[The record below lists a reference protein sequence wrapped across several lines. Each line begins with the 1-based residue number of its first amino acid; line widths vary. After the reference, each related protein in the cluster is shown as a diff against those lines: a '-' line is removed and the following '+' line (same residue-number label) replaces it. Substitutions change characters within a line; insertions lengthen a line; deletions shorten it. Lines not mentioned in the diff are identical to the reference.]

1 MRKRTTVVCTLVSCV
16 VLVGLLV
23 MNGSQLVIHATAP
36 QTTQAQT
43 EPSFGPE
50 LLLFKGNTTVALP
63 SLPPGM
69 QLHARLQDG
78 PTILYIAS
86 GESRA
91 LTATQPATDAL
102 FTWQLL
108 DADTTGQ
115 VYYFVDA
122 TMAAAATRA
131 AAVGQLIYADER
143 VLLVAVAKADE
154 TRLVTEL
161 PIAGISLALLPS
173 APLPWSPTTAE
184 PINASAATVPAA
196 DPLIAALLPLLTEN
210 DLSTLIGELSGETPV
225 TIGNDTITLNTRY
238 TFATRIQDA
247 ERYLHQYY
255 TQLGIAVSYAP
266 WTYGSYSGR
275 NVIAEIPGVEHPE
288 RIWLV
293 GGHFDSISENP
304 YNLAPGADDNGSGT
318 AATLLIAKIL
328 RNYGFADTVRFV
340 HFSGEEQGH
349 WGSIVY
355 ARDQKLKGAQIM
367 GYIDLDMI
375 GWDGNDDRVVELH
388 VGTGPKSNTLG
399 TAFASVNERY
409 GQGLVI
415 ERKTDTASRF
425 SDHASFWDQDYAA
438 FLAIENFFDGEYPR
452 DRNPKYHNTGDK
464 LALVDLNYVARY
476 GRVSLATIA
485 ESAGIRQ
492 PDPNATPTPTATS
505 TTTPQPSATS
515 TPLPTG
521 CVDLV
526 VNGGFEDNGGWS
538 FGSTPAQAKI
548 VNTTAYTG
556 TRSVLQGLPTGVGN
570 ATAHSSAFQT
580 VALPNT
586 AQQILLRYWEQP
598 GGNSDGADYRE
609 TLLLNSN
616 FGALATLE
624 RTSQAVTDG
633 AWRERSFDLTAHRG
647 RSVVIYLNV
656 YNNGTG
662 SQLWRYVDQVALLA
676 CTGATTTPTP
686 TVTPTVTPTPTL
698 SATVEPSPTPTLI
711 PTIPPELL
719 TERLYLPLIERN

>member
-1 MRKRTTVVCTLVSCV
+1 MPKRIKVVYLLVIAT
-16 VLVGLLV
+16 VLVGLLAT
-23 MNGSQLVIHATAP
+23 NGSQIVIHATSLQTP
-36 QTTQAQT
+36 QTQT
-43 EPSFGPE
+43 EHTFGSE
-50 LLLFKGNTTVALP
+50 LLLFTGTATAAQP
-63 SLPPGM
+63 TLPPGI
-69 QLHARLQDG
+69 QLHARWQRG
-78 PTILYIAS
+78 VTALYIAS
-86 GESRA
+86 GESRL
-91 LTATQPATDAL
+91 LTAAHPAGNAH
-102 FTWQLL
+102 FTWEIL
-108 DADTTGQ
+108 DADTTGK
-115 VYYFVDA
+115 VYYFVDVTA
-122 TMAAAATRA
+122 PDAPARA
-131 AAVGQLIYADER
+131 AAVGQVLYTDDAL
-143 VLLVAVAKADE
+143 LLVAVAKADE
-154 TRLVTEL
+154 EQLITRLPT
-161 PIAGISLALLPS
+161 AGIPLALLPS
-173 APLPWSPTTAE
+173 APLPWPAAAAE
-184 PINASAATVPAA
+184 PLSANAVTAAA
-196 DPLIAALLPLLTEN
+196 DPLITALLPLLTED
-210 DLSTLIGELSGETPV
+210 DLKTLIGELSGETPV
-225 TIGNDTITLNTRY
+225 TVGNDTITLNTRY

-318 AATLLIAKIL
+318 AATMLIAKIF
-328 RNYGFADTVRFV
+328 RTYQFADTVRFV

-425 SDHASFWDQDYAA
+425 SDHSSFWDQDYAA

-476 GRVSLATIA
+476 GRVALATMA

-492 PDPNATPTPTATS
+492 PNPNATPTSTATS
-505 TTTPQPSATS
+505 TSTPQPSPTA

-521 CVDLV
+521 CVDLI
-526 VNGGFEDNGGWS
+526 VNGGFEGTGGWS
-538 FGSTPAQAKI
+538 FGSTPAPAKI
-548 VNTTAYTG
+548 VNTVAYTG
-556 TRSVLQGLPTGVGN
+556 ARSVLQGLPTGAGN
-570 ATAHSSAFQT
+570 VTAHSSAFQT

-586 AQQILLRYWEQP
+586 AQQLILRYWEQP
-598 GGNSDGADYRE
+598 GGTSDGADYRE
-609 TLLLNSN
+609 TLLLNPDYS
-616 FGALATLE
+616 ALATLE

-633 AWRERSFDLTAHRG
+633 AWRERTFDLTSYRG
-647 RSVVIYLNV
+647 RNVVIYLNV

-676 CTGATTTPTP
+676 CTGATATP
-686 TVTPTVTPTPTL
+686 TPTVTPTPTL
-698 SATVEPSPTPTLI
+698 TATVEPSPTPTLL

>member
-1 MRKRTTVVCTLVSCV
+1 MKGTTMLKRATIVCTLVICV
-16 VLVGLLV
+16 VLVGLLAI
-23 MNGSQLVIHATAP
+23 NARQVIIHGMSSSTA
-36 QTTQAQT
+36 QA
-43 EPSFGPE
+43 EPAFGPE
-50 LLLFKGNTTVALP
+50 LLLFKGNATTALP
-63 SLPPGM
+63 MLPPGV

-78 PTILYIAS
+78 PATLYIVSGDSRQLAAS
-86 GESRA
+86 QA
-91 LTATQPATDAL
+91 ATDAL

-108 DADTTGQ
+108 DADTTGK
-115 VYYFVDA
+115 VYYLVDA
-122 TMAAAATRA
+122 TVAEAKAQA
-131 AAVGQLIYADER
+131 AAVGQLLYEEET
-143 VLLVAVAKADE
+143 LLLLAVAKANE
-154 TRLVTEL
+154 GRLVSAL
-161 PIAGISLALLPS
+161 PVAGIPIALLPS
-173 APLPWSPTTAE
+173 APLPWPPTGNEALHTA
-184 PINASAATVPAA
+184 AATVTAA
-196 DPLIAALLPLLTEN
+196 DPLIASLLPLLTEA
-210 DLSTLIGELSGETPV
+210 DLNTLISELSGETPV

-255 TQLGIAVSYAP
+255 TQLGMAVTYAP

-318 AATLLIAKIL
+318 AATMLIAKL
-328 RNYGFADTVRFV
+328 FRDYQFADTVRFV

-375 GWDGNDDRVVELH
+375 GWDGNDDRVVEIH
-388 VGTGPKSNTLG
+388 AGTGPKSNTLA
-399 TAFASVNERY
+399 TAFASVNDRY

-464 LALVDLNYVARY
+464 VALVDLTYVALY
-476 GRVSLATIA
+476 GRVALATMA

-492 PDPNATPTPTATS
+492 SDPNATPTPTVTRTS
-505 TTTPQPSATS
+505 TPQPSPS
-515 TPLPTG
+515 VTPPPTG
-521 CVDLV
+521 CVDLL
-526 VNGGFEDNGGWS
+526 VNGGFESNSGWS
-538 FGSTPAQAKI
+538 FGSTPAQTKI
-548 VNTTAYTG
+548 VNIAAYTG
-556 TRSVLQGLPTGVGN
+556 TRSVLQGLPTGAANV
-570 ATAHSSAFQT
+570 TAHSSAFQT
-580 VALPNT
+580 VALPTT

-598 GGNSDGADYRE
+598 GGNSDGVDYRE
-609 TLLLNSN
+609 TLLLNPN
-616 FGALATLE
+616 FSTLATLE
-624 RTSQAVTDG
+624 RTSQALTDG
-633 AWRERSFDLTAHRG
+633 AWRERTFDLTTHRG
-647 RSVVIYLNV
+647 RSVVLYLNV

-662 SQLWRYVDQVALLA
+662 SQFWRYVDQVALLA
-676 CTGATTTPTP
+676 CTGATATP
-686 TVTPTVTPTPTL
+686 TPTVTPTPTL
-698 SATVEPSPTPTLI
+698 TATVEPSPTPTLI

-719 TERLYLPLIERN
+719 TERLYLPLVERN